1 MAVGVDSP
9 ATGVESTRTGPLR
22 HVHFVEEH
30 RRDTDPAPSDD
41 PG

>member
-1 MAVGVDSP
+1 VDSP
-9 ATGVESTRTGPLR
+9 ATGIEFTRIGPRR
-22 HVHFVEEH
+22 HVHFIGEH